1 MDGDSEYYRE
11 QIIQM
16 INSTKDGGT
25 LEYLCTFIKLFLEK
39 WGNQTPLP
47 LLESIESIILNII
60 FLSRSS
66 SMEYL

>member
-25 LEYLCTFIKLFLEK
+25 LEYLRTFIKLFLQK
-39 WGNQTPLP
+39 WGN
-47 LLESIESIILNII
+47 
-60 FLSRSS
+60 
-66 SMEYL
+66 